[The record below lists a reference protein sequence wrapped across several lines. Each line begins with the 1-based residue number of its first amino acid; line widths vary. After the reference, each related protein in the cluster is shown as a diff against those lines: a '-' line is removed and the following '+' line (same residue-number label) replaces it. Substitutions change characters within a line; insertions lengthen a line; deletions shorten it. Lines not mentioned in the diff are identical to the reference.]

1 MTMGDLTFVFRNAGP
16 SGHGAG
22 RIRYFVDVDN
32 RCIGSVEGKTGSFRL
47 DADYVSEDMP
57 KEAKARIYRTR
68 VEAAHALADISIKV
82 EAPPVSAAEYRILQ
96 RCKRG
101 DSFEMPT
108 LGFARI
114 LASRGLLTQ
123 KRGTNQF
130 RTTARGAEMVAR
142 YEAWV
147 SQRLAQQQGEHR

>member
-1 MTMGDLTFVFRNAGP
+1 MGELSFVFRNAGP

-22 RIRYFVDVDN
+22 RMRYFVDVGD
-32 RCIGSVEGKTGSFRL
+32 RCIGSVEGKTGSFCL
-47 DADYVSEDMP
+47 DADYVSDGMS
-57 KEAKARIYRTR
+57 KEAKARVYRTR
-68 VEAAHALADISIKV
+68 VEAAHALADISTKA

-101 DSFEMPT
+101 DSFDMPV

-123 KRGTNQF
+123 KRGTSQF
-130 RTTARGAEMVAR
+130 RTTARGAEVVER

-147 SQRLAQQQGEHR
+147 SQRLAQQHGEHR

>member
-1 MTMGDLTFVFRNAGP
+1 MGELTFVFRNAGP

-22 RIRYFVDVDN
+22 RIRYFVDVGD

-47 DADYVSEDMP
+47 DADYVSEDMS
-57 KEAKARIYRTR
+57 KEAKARTYRTR
-68 VEAAHALADISIKV
+68 IEAANALADIWVKV
-82 EAPPVSAAEYRILQ
+82 EPPPVGADEYRILQ

-101 DSFEMPT
+101 DSFDMPV

-123 KRGTNQF
+123 KRGTKQF

-147 SQRLAQQQGEHR
+147 SQRLAQQHGVPR

>member
-1 MTMGDLTFVFRNAGP
+1 MKELSFVFRNAGP

-22 RIRYFVDVDN
+22 RVRYFVDLGD
-32 RCIGSVEGKTGSFRL
+32 RCIGSIEGKTASFRL
-47 DADYVSEDMP
+47 DADYVADGVS
-57 KEAKARIYRTR
+57 KEAKTRIYRTR
-68 VEAAHALADISIKV
+68 VEAAHALADVSIKA

-96 RCKRG
+96 RCKGG
-101 DSFEMPT
+101 DSFDMPV

-130 RTTARGAEMVAR
+130 RSTARGAEMVAR

-147 SQRLAQQQGEHR
+147 SQRLAQQQGERR

>member
-1 MTMGDLTFVFRNAGP
+1 MGELTFVFRNAGP

-22 RIRYFVDVDN
+22 RVRYFVDVGD

-47 DADYVSEDMP
+47 DADYVTEGVP
-57 KEAKARIYRTR
+57 KDAKARLYRTR
-68 VEAAHALADISIKV
+68 VEAANALADISVKA

-101 DSFEMPT
+101 DSFDMPT

-130 RTTARGAEMVAR
+130 RTTARGAETVGH

-147 SQRLAQQQGEHR
+147 SQRLAQQ